1 MVSHV
6 VFHDAPTG
14 LDRLEFWMI
23 LGGTQCCGQRRSLTG
38 QAAIL
43 AQEQI
48 FYRACTAPVL
58 TYQGSK
64 ECHSWL
70 NMYRAVLYE
79 SAEKGT
85 HLRPRRYG
93 KAQCLR

>member
-1 MVSHV
+1 VAESQARDGREKSAHR
-6 VFHDAPTG
+6 ALST
-14 LDRLEFWMI
+14 
-23 LGGTQCCGQRRSLTG
+23 

-70 NMYRAVLYE
+70 TMYRAVLYDSGSRE
-79 SAEKGT
+79 RIFG
-85 HLRPRRYG
+85 HDVMVRRIV
-93 KAQCLR
+93 